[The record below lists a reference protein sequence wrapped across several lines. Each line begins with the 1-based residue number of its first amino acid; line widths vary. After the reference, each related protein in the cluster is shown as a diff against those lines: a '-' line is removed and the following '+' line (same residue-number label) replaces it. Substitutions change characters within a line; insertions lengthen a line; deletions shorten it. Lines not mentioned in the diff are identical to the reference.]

1 MIKKRVYIFDNDD
14 TLIIHTQDQ
23 NDYYKM
29 DNDGTL
35 EGLIQHLEKDGV
47 YIYTNGTYGHGVGV
61 VENLKI
67 GKHVIEIFAR
77 DTIPFMKPYA
87 ESFDYVKSKIQEQM
101 QDFTIEY
108 LFFDDLLDNLRT
120 AKGIGW
126 TTIWINPN
134 ASSKERYVDYSF
146 SNIYQALLYFN
157 LKKL

>member
-1 MIKKRVYIFDNDD
+1 MIHYIFDLDD
-14 TLIIHTQDQ
+14 TLIMHNNGIPIE
-23 NDYYKM
+23 YEM
-29 DNDGTL
+29 
-35 EGLIQHLEKDGV
+35 IQSDTKLNFLLSKCNGEC